1 MEYQEEATRG
11 RKGHKA
17 AMKKEDLKGQ
27 EEAEKTGPLRR
38 RRRTRRK

>member
-11 RKGHKA
+11 RKGHKE
-17 AMKKEDLKGQ
+17 AMKKEDLKGP
-27 EEAEKTGPLRR
+27 EEVEKTGPLWR